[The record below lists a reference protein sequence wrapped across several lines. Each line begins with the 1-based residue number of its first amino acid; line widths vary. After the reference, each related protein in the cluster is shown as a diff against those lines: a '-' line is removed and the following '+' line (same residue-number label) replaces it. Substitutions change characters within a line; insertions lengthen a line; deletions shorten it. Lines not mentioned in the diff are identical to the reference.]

1 MDKGEGLE
9 QRSNDW
15 EKAKRKHIDMG
26 AYQKILRKAIK
37 KKKRMKK
44 KRKLK
49 LPSLK
54 YKSKVKEGKH
64 LSSLGRAKEISLK
77 ERHNK
82 SQYQKKRLSYKRWLL
97 LSIIKPTM
105 LSDE

>member
-1 MDKGEGLE
+1 MDKGEGLK

-26 AYQKILRKAIK
+26 AYQKILRKAMK
-37 KKKRMKK
+37 KKKENE
-44 KRKLK
+44 KRKWK

-54 YKSKVKEGKH
+54 YKSKIKEGER
-64 LSSLGRAKEISLK
+64 LSSLWRAKEISIE

-82 SQYQKKRLSYKRWLL
+82 SQYQKKTKL
-97 LSIIKPTM
+97 
-105 LSDE
+105 

>member
-26 AYQKILRKAIK
+26 AYQKILRKAMK
-37 KKKRMKK
+37 KKKRIKK
-44 KRKLK
+44 KGKLK

-54 YKSKVKEGKH
+54 DKSKIKEGER
-64 LSSLGRAKEISLK
+64 LSSLWRAKEMSIE

-82 SQYQKKRLSYKRWLL
+82 SQYQKKTKL
-97 LSIIKPTM
+97 
-105 LSDE
+105 